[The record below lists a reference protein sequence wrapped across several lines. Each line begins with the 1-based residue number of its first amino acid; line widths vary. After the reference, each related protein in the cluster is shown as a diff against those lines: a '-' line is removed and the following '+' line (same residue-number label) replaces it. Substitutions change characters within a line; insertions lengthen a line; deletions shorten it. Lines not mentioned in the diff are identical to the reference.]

1 MTEATKNNPEA
12 IISVRNLVKEFRTE
26 SGVFRA
32 IDDISFDVKQGAVY
46 GVIGL
51 SGAGKS
57 TLVRC
62 LNLLEKPTSGTVT
75 VNGLELGGLSS
86 AELRH
91 ARRDIGMIFQGFNLL
106 MQRNVIGNVL
116 FPLEI
121 SGVPR
126 REALRKAAEMLEVV
140 GLSDKAKAYPA
151 QLSGGQRQ
159 RIAIARVLATNP
171 KIILSD
177 EATSAL
183 DPQTTSSILHLL
195 KDLNTRFGI
204 TIIVITHEMS
214 VIREICTDV
223 AVLDNGRIAESGS
236 VDQIFRAPQTAA
248 ARRLVLPDNSSIPVE
263 EIRSGRKVRITF
275 TGLTAFEPILG
286 NIMIECRAPLN
297 ILYASTKTMNGRA
310 VGEMIVQLPDDPK
323 LSCKFWDYFVCK
335 GLNPQEVEYTNG

>member
-1 MTEATKNNPEA
+1 
-12 IISVRNLVKEFRTE
+12 
-26 SGVFRA
+26 
-32 IDDISFDVKQGAVY
+32 
-46 GVIGL
+46 
-51 SGAGKS
+51 
-57 TLVRC
+57 
-62 LNLLEKPTSGTVT
+62 
-75 VNGLELGGLSS
+75 
-86 AELRH
+86 
-91 ARRDIGMIFQGFNLL
+91 
-106 MQRNVIGNVL
+106 
-116 FPLEI
+116 
-121 SGVPR
+121 
-126 REALRKAAEMLEVV
+126 MLEVV

-159 RIAIARVLATNP
+159 RVAIARVLATNP

-248 ARRLVLPDNSSIPVE
+248 ARRLVLPDKSSIPVE

>member
-1 MTEATKNNPEA
+1 MIE
-12 IISVRNLVKEFRTE
+12 IRNLAKTYHGAAGDFTAVKNINLTIQD
-26 SGVFRA
+26 G
-32 IDDISFDVKQGAVY
+32 DIFGI
-46 GVIGL
+46 IGL

-62 LNLLEKPTSGTVT
+62 INLLELPTEGDVLVDGKSM
-75 VNGLELGGLSS
+75 LSLSRRELL
-86 AELRH
+86 A
-91 ARRDIGMIFQGFNLL
+91 ARQKIGMIFQGFNLL

-159 RIAIARVLATNP
+159 RVAIARVLATNP

>member
-159 RIAIARVLATNP
+159 RVAIARVLATNP

-286 NIMIECRAPLN
+286 NIMIECRL
-297 ILYASTKTMNGRA
+297 
-310 VGEMIVQLPDDPK
+310 
-323 LSCKFWDYFVCK
+323 
-335 GLNPQEVEYTNG
+335 

>member
-1 MTEATKNNPEA
+1 MIE
-12 IISVRNLVKEFRTE
+12 IRNLAKTYHGAEGDFTAVKNINLTIND
-26 SGVFRA
+26 G
-32 IDDISFDVKQGAVY
+32 DIFGI
-46 GVIGL
+46 IGL

-62 LNLLEKPTSGTVT
+62 INLLEVPTEGDVLVDGRSM
-75 VNGLELGGLSS
+75 LSLSRRELL
-86 AELRH
+86 A
-91 ARRDIGMIFQGFNLL
+91 ARQKIGMIFQGFNLL

-159 RIAIARVLATNP
+159 RVAIARVLATNP